1 MRNLFRDRCEY
12 IKERMK
18 TSDIFQR
25 VLTGAFWSIFGTASA
40 KLIVLC
46 AGIIC
51 ANILG
56 SGGFGKLGIVRSTI
70 NMFVIFGT
78 AGLGI
83 TATKYISQY
92 KKTDPEMIQR
102 ILSITTLFT
111 LIMAGIIAV
120 VVLFFAPYIAIST
133 LQDPSLCGAMRVGA
147 FLLFCAILNG
157 AFNGILSGFERFKS
171 IALNTFKSS
180 CLEGVFIIC
189 GAYFYG
195 VLGAV
200 LGYGIGVFSLLLFNV
215 VSVRNTLQ
223 KNSISYKIVNFRRQ
237 DISVLYKFSLP
248 AALSSFLVAPSYW
261 VIRALLINNDGF
273 EELGVYEAAD
283 QWRIIIL
290 FVPSALSNI
299 VLPILSGFSKGE
311 ERDYKKALKM
321 NLLLNVSVAFFL
333 STMIA
338 LFSGLIMKSYG
349 EGFENRLPLILIACS
364 TVFSSFAAVIG
375 VSIVSRGKM
384 WMSLFFNMMWSIQFI
399 GLTYLFLRMGYGAVG
414 ASMAL
419 LLSYIIHSIYQ
430 SLYLFNLLRK
440 GELG

>member
-1 MRNLFRDRCEY
+1 M
-12 IKERMK
+12 
-18 TSDIFQR
+18 
-25 VLTGAFWSIFGTASA
+25 
-40 KLIVLC
+40 
-46 AGIIC
+46 
-51 ANILG
+51 
-56 SGGFGKLGIVRSTI
+56 GIVRSTI